1 MKYKVTQYHHREAII
16 KGDLCAETII
26 ESVDIFSSKK
36 DVVLFLKGKA
46 KLNEGKGFTIKL
58 STAVRGKMPWLTIY
72 TNTMWIH
79 ENTGEEEQEYCWFKT
94 EKC

>member
-36 DVVLFLKGKA
+36 DVVLFLKGKT

-79 ENTGEEEQEYCWFKT
+79 ENTGEEEQEYYWFKT

>member
-58 STAVRGKMPWLTIY
+58 SAAVRGKMPWLTIY

-79 ENTGEEEQEYCWFKT
+79 ENTGEEEQEYYWFKT

>member
-79 ENTGEEEQEYCWFKT
+79 ENTGEEEQEY
-94 EKC
+94 

>member
-16 KGDLCAETII
+16 KGDLCADTII
-26 ESVDIFSSKK
+26 ESLDIFSSNN
-36 DVVLFLKGKA
+36 DVVLLLKGKA

-79 ENTGEEEQEYCWFKT
+79 ENTGEEEQEYYWFKT

>member
-16 KGDLCAETII
+16 RGDLCAETII

-79 ENTGEEEQEYCWFKT
+79 ENTGEEEQEYYWFKT